1 DHFRL
6 LGRRAGGDAALGFE
20 DDFLATDELVVVEA
34 EMAALAVGF
43 VDGVGDAFALPL
55 AAVHLAD
62 GVEGHGLAV
71 GAGDDVAVGAHA
83 LAVLERDPADEG
95 QAKGE
100 QDAADAALAGEVAGA
115 AVLGELELEVVL
127 LGVFFPGA
135 HGLGVLGDR
144 KSTRLNS
151 SHVKISYAVF
161 CLKKKMKQN

>member
-1 DHFRL
+1 SSHRTAWAGLEAAGRQSAMPTIRLSQASLSGLADHFRL
-6 LGRRAGGDAALGFE
+6 LGRRASGDAALGFE

-34 EMAALAVGF
+34 EAAALAVGL

-55 AAVHLAD
+55 AAVHLDD

-115 AVLGELELEVVL
+115 AVL
-127 LGVFFPGA
+127 
-135 HGLGVLGDR
+135 
-144 KSTRLNS
+144 
-151 SHVKISYAVF
+151 
-161 CLKKKMKQN
+161 